1 MSPSNYQNVKAY
13 HRASHTVAKTRQVVM
28 LYDGMIRFLKQAR
41 DCMENKDIE
50 GRYNKLVKAGEI
62 IMGLQSS
69 LDFDNGGEAAR
80 VLYGFY
86 SSIDMRIISL
96 HRTNDIPDCDRVIA
110 DLKEM
115 RDVWNRIDKGLPEN
129 DGAPEV
135 AAKQE
140 VPPQPPEEPVTVSA

>member
-41 DCMENKDIE
+41 DCMESRDIE
-50 GRYNKLVKAGEI
+50 GRYNKLIKAGEI

-69 LDFDNGGEAAR
+69 LDFDNGGDAAR

-86 SSIDMRIISL
+86 STIDMRIISL
-96 HRTNDIPDCDRVIA
+96 HRTNDIADCDRIIA

-115 RDVWNRIDKGLPEN
+115 RDVWNRIDRGLPEK
-129 DGAPEV
+129 DAAPEV
-135 AAKQE
+135 ADEQE
-140 VPPQPPEEPVTVSA
+140 VPPQPPEEPVTISA